1 MDWPRQIR
9 GLLTCYR
16 CILSTPPYD
25 KDHLL
30 IACLYNFLSRVLFEG
45 KRSLFLSLH
54 VWQSLAFS
62 KNQQT
67 ALKTNHYSGTPQ
79 RKIKQDEDRSKSLCK
94 ALPALFSGLERQWHT
109 QKVIWDDFSS
119 EAGWTTWEIKGL
131 IRLCWNPPSAHL
143 PAFFCFFQESL
154 YDARSLF
161 PNVPDAFLIQA
172 RDWQT
177 VCSERGRKFSAVGHS
192 SCGSC
197 VAPPLWCRRGC
208 EQRMDNR
215 NWLYGWVDLQKQ
227 S

>member
-1 MDWPRQIR
+1 MSPCVSLHGLFPWCKAFMDWPRQIR

-62 KNQQT
+62 KNQQI

-94 ALPALFSGLERQWHT
+94 ALPALFSGLET
-109 QKVIWDDFSS
+109 M
-119 EAGWTTWEIKGL
+119 AYTKGDPRWL
-131 IRLCWNPPSAHL
+131 QL
-143 PAFFCFFQESL
+143 
-154 YDARSLF
+154 
-161 PNVPDAFLIQA
+161 
-172 RDWQT
+172 
-177 VCSERGRKFSAVGHS
+177 RGRLDHLRNKGVDSIVLKSSFS
-192 SCGSC
+192 
-197 VAPPLWCRRGC
+197 PLASFLLFLPRISIRCQIFVSECSWC
-208 EQRMDNR
+208 
-215 NWLYGWVDLQKQ
+215 LSDLGQGLADCL
-227 S
+227 